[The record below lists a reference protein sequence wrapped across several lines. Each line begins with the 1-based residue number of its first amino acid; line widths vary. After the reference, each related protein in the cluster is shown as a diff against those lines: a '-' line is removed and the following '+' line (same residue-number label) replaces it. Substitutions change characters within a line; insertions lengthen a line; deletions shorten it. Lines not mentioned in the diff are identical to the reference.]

1 MSNLSRRRFLA
12 TAALVIPLGGLSDS
26 IGLAR
31 AADLAG
37 PLTPQQRQQLVI
49 QRRRDAADA
58 ALKHVAVAPQSN
70 GDEDRY
76 TDHRA
81 SFAKTMPHNDLGEV
95 DPAAYREWL
104 AILASGDSARF
115 ADAPRAA
122 DAVERLN
129 NPQAAYSID
138 LVGTDPAPC
147 SRPQPCFAAKPTAIA
162 AARS

>member
-1 MSNLSRRRFLA
+1 ETGCRSARSSMAVDMAVARLPQAKGVYHMSNLSRRRFLA
-12 TAALVIPLGGLSDS
+12 TAALVIPLGGL
-26 IGLAR
+26 AR
-31 AADLAG
+31 AAGLTG
-37 PLTPQQRQQLVI
+37 PLTPQPRPHLVI
-49 QRRRDAADA
+49 QRRRHGADA

-95 DPAAYREWL
+95 DPAAYRDWL

-122 DAVERLN
+122 EAVERLN

-138 LVGTDPAPC
+138 
-147 SRPQPCFAAKPTAIA
+147 
-162 AARS
+162 